1 MSSAS
6 DVTAVVDNRVLLRAG
21 DACVAVDEDGLMTP
35 GRATEVDE
43 TGALVA
49 PDDGGPPVRAAW
61 GDIYLVPTGP
71 RMA

>member
-1 MSSAS
+1 
-6 DVTAVVDNRVLLRAG
+6 
-21 DACVAVDEDGLMTP
+21 VDEDGLMTP

-61 GDIYLVPTGP
+61 GDIYVVPTGP